1 MGYPETAT
9 GFMVN
14 DQKNWTQFEKKD
26 VRGLIS
32 YSRLVHC

>member
-14 DQKNWTQFEKKD
+14 DQKNWTQFEKKE
-26 VRGLIS
+26 VGLC
-32 YSRLVHC
+32 SRTLASECN